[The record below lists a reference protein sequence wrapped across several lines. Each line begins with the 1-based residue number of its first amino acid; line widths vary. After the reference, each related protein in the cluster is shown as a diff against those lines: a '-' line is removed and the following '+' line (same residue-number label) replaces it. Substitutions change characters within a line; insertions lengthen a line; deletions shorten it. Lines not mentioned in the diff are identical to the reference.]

1 MSFSQGFLPEL
12 LYVMH
17 ADTEMNIFETI
28 INDCLSFI
36 RVAAQLNHSKSE
48 YVIRPL
54 ACLKDLVSFMVPNT
68 KIRPIATL
76 LPARFDW
83 LPNDFINEK
92 AKANEIVA
100 TCFLGPFINVD
111 IMDDWQLLE
120 QYKDITELTPPI
132 RMQVSTQLR
141 NRLEGPR
148 AEMFQIVE
156 TMLKNVPS
164 RDKMIGWLCK
174 MAQMNIKRAGMH
186 VVDHEMAPISFILN
200 ILHVTHQMS
209 KKIDVNKGKH
219 HFILG
224 ILRHY
229 YVKDTILHNI
239 FSRRKLSL
247 SSCMSGQAWQ

>member
-1 MSFSQGFLPEL
+1 
-12 LYVMH
+12 
-17 ADTEMNIFETI
+17 
-28 INDCLSFI
+28 
-36 RVAAQLNHSKSE
+36 
-48 YVIRPL
+48 
-54 ACLKDLVSFMVPNT
+54 
-68 KIRPIATL
+68 
-76 LPARFDW
+76 
-83 LPNDFINEK
+83 
-92 AKANEIVA
+92 
-100 TCFLGPFINVD
+100 
-111 IMDDWQLLE
+111 MDDWQLLE

-209 KKIDVNKGKH
+209 KKIDVNKG
-219 HFILG
+219 
-224 ILRHY
+224 
-229 YVKDTILHNI
+229 T
-239 FSRRKLSL
+239 
-247 SSCMSGQAWQ
+247 